1 MKIVSPWNIG
11 LIVHVLMN
19 N

>member
-1 MKIVSPWNIG
+1 MKIASPWNIG